1 MRSIIQGNK
10 MARLLNTTTLRKKF
24 LTTAFVASAIAM
36 GSMAYAEQPSLSTE
50 PTVWLNYDQ
59 AALDKAYDQVHWAP
73 NIKTVLQRYVTN
85 SEATRQRIDA
95 PERIQYGSSEIE
107 TLDLFKVDQPKAPI
121 HIFIHGGAWRGGEA
135 NEYSFLAEATLSQG
149 AHFIVPDFI
158 NVLQTDGDLMPM
170 AEQVARSIAWAYE
183 NAKSFGGDPDQIY
196 LSGHS
201 SGAHLAA
208 VALTKDWEKEANL
221 PANIVKGAILIS
233 GLYDLKPARL
243 SSRSSY
249 VNFTDDIE
257 HQLSPQRHI
266 EALTTPIT
274 LIYGSDESPEF
285 IRQTQDFAK
294 ALQQNGKPTTLLQGL
309 GYNHFE
315 ILETL
320 ASPFGISGLVLTEY
334 ISPQN

>member
-1 MRSIIQGNK
+1 MNL
-10 MARLLNTTTLRKKF
+10 RLNPKTFSRKW
-24 LTTAFVASAIAM
+24 LSAAFVTSTLIM
-36 GSMAYAEQPSLSTE
+36 GNTLYAEQTSLSTE
-50 PTVWLNYDQ
+50 PTVWLNFDQ
-59 AALDKAYDQVHWAP
+59 ASLDKAYDQVHWAP

-85 SEATRQRIDA
+85 SEAVRQRIGE
-95 PERIQYGSSEIE
+95 PQRIQYGPSEIE
-107 TLDLFKVDQPKAPI
+107 TLDLFTVAQPKAPI
-121 HIFIHGGAWRGGEA
+121 HIFIHGGAWRGGAA

-158 NVLQTDGDLMPM
+158 NVIETNGDLTPM
-170 AEQVARSIAWAYE
+170 AEQVARTVAWAYE
-183 NAKSFGGDPDQIY
+183 NAESFGGDPEQIY
-196 LSGHS
+196 VSGHS

-208 VALTKDWEKEANL
+208 VALTKDWEKELNL
-221 PANIVKGAILIS
+221 PSDVVKGAVLIS

-249 VNFTDDIE
+249 VHFTDDTE

-266 EALTTPIT
+266 NTLNTPIT

-285 IRQTQDFAK
+285 IRQTQDFAE
-294 ALQQNGKPTTLLQGL
+294 ALQKNGKPVTLLQGS

-320 ASPFGISGLVLTEY
+320 ASPFGISGLALTE
-334 ISPQN
+334 QLTANQ